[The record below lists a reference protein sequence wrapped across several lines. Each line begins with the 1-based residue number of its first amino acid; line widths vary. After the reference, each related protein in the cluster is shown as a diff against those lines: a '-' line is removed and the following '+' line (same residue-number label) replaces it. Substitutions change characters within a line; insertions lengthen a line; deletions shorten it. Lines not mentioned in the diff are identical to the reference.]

1 MMGERRAVL
10 ILLLVLCSLLV
21 ALPNTEIVRAAEDS
35 WVSKAPMQEARI
47 GLGIAVVN
55 DKIYAIGGV
64 GPGGGTG
71 GFCAFNEEYDPATDT
86 WTFKASMP
94 TPRSLFGIAVYQDR
108 IYCMGGYTLVG
119 LVGVKTDVNEVY
131 DPATDTW
138 ETKTSMPSARLGLE
152 ANIVKDKIYLIGGY
166 ESVNGTSVGVS
177 NRTDVYDPATDTYT
191 SKASI
196 PTPVSYSASAVVDN
210 KIYVMTSGLNQ
221 IYDTESDSWSKGA
234 PAPLP
239 IILGS
244 AGTTEDEF
252 APERIYVFGANAAMP
267 YYMFNVQNFPT
278 QSYDPENNNWTVCT
292 SMPTG
297 RFSTG
302 VAVLNDSFYV
312 IGGYTLEGGYTTERW
327 TPSTVPSAVNEQ
339 YTPVE
344 TIPEF
349 PSWTPLL
356 IMLVAVMVVAVIY
369 RCTLLKPH
377 HRGKAE

>member
-10 ILLLVLCSLLV
+10 ILMLILCSLLV
-21 ALPNTEIVRAAEDS
+21 ALPNIEIVWAAEDS

-47 GLGIAVVN
+47 GLGVAVVN

-64 GPGGGTG
+64 GPGSGTG

-108 IYCMGGYTLVG
+108 IYCMGGYTIVG

-138 ETKTSMPSARLGLE
+138 ETKTSMPSARLGLQ

-177 NRTDVYDPATDTYT
+177 NRTDVYDPATDTWT

-221 IYDTESDSWSKGA
+221 IYDTESDSWSTGA
-234 PAPLP
+234 PAPMPLFSA
-239 IILGS
+239 S
-244 AGTTEDEF
+244 AGTTQGVLG
-252 APERIYVFGANAAMP
+252 PERIYAFGANAAMP
-267 YYMFNVQNFPT
+267 YYQFNVKNFPT
-278 QSYDPENNNWTVCT
+278 QSYDPKNNNWTVCT

-312 IGGYTLEGGYTTERW
+312 IGGYTLEGGYTPEQW
-327 TPSTVPSAVNEQ
+327 SPSTVPSAVNEQ

-344 TIPEF
+344 SIPEF
-349 PSWTPLL
+349 PSWIILPLFA
-356 IMLVAVMVVAVIY
+356 ITAFLVAVF
-369 RCTLLKPH
+369 RKKLSSF
-377 HRGKAE
+377 